1 MINKEQYGSEGEGGY
16 NMCKAFDDERLEG
29 KREGK
34 REGIKIGENRA
45 IKKMAHG
52 MRSLGVSIDII
63 LQAIMESYHLS
74 RTEAERYLN

>member
-1 MINKEQYGSEGEGGY
+1 MINKEQYGSEREGGY
-16 NMCKAFDDERLEG
+16 NMCKAFEDERLEG
-29 KREGK
+29 KK
-34 REGIKIGENRA
+34 EGIKIGENRA